1 MKYELYA
8 DIWFATNCSMDC
20 LALWLCGKLMKQSCR
35 RGRIFFSG
43 VIGTA
48 AALTCFFIMKSYI
61 CYLLIVHLVIN
72 PLMVFLCFRSRN
84 VKEFLM
90 QYFFTYLLVIFLGGI
105 LEFSRGM
112 WKGSIGY
119 WITVAAAVL
128 LILVTE
134 QVKNIWKKQKD
145 TVVEVLILLGE
156 RQVRTKGFI
165 DTGNLLKDP
174 LVNQPVHII
183 KEELLEP
190 ELAEGKFLVRLIPY
204 HSLGKEHGLLET
216 VTLKGM
222 YILQGEVSV
231 YLENP
236 VFGIAREKL
245 FQGDKYD
252 VILNG
257 VCMEH

>member
-8 DIWFATNCSMDC
+8 DVWFATNCSMDC
-20 LALWLCGKLMKQSCR
+20 LALWLCTKLMKQSCK
-35 RGRIFFSG
+35 RGRIFLSG

-48 AALTCFFIMKSYI
+48 FALACFFIMRSYI
-61 CYLLIVHLVIN
+61 CYVITVHLVIN

-84 VKEFLM
+84 VKEFFM
-90 QYFFTYLLVIFLGGI
+90 QYVFTYLSVISLGGI
-105 LEFSRGM
+105 LEFSRGV
-112 WKGSIGY
+112 WRGSIGY
-119 WITVAAAVL
+119 WITVVVAVVF
-128 LILVTE
+128 ILVTE
-134 QVKNIWKKQKD
+134 KVRNTWKRQKD
-145 TVVEVLILLGE
+145 TVVEVLILLEE

-174 LVNQPVHII
+174 LVNRPVHII
-183 KEELLEP
+183 KEKLLEP
-190 ELAEGKFLVRLIPY
+190 ELEEGKLLIRLIPY

>member
-1 MKYELYA
+1 
-8 DIWFATNCSMDC
+8 
-20 LALWLCGKLMKQSCR
+20 
-35 RGRIFFSG
+35 
-43 VIGTA
+43 
-48 AALTCFFIMKSYI
+48 
-61 CYLLIVHLVIN
+61 
-72 PLMVFLCFRSRN
+72 
-84 VKEFLM
+84 M
-90 QYFFTYLLVIFLGGI
+90 QYVFTYLSVISLGGV
-105 LEFSRGM
+105 LEFSRGV
-112 WKGSIGY
+112 WQGSIGY
-119 WITVAAAVL
+119 WITVVVAVVF
-128 LILVTE
+128 ILVTE
-134 QVKNIWKKQKD
+134 KVRNTWKRQKD
-145 TVVEVLILLGE
+145 TVVEVLILLEE

-174 LVNQPVHII
+174 LVNRPVHII
-183 KEELLEP
+183 KEKLLEP
-190 ELAEGKFLVRLIPY
+190 ELEEGKLLIRLIPY

-257 VCMEH
+257 VCMEQ